1 MKLDKYEVKDMK
13 LDKKLFILGF
23 LVMAI
28 GTVAAQTTVVSLIN
42 ALICR
47 LITILWG
54 VSAAVATIVMVIAG
68 IRWIGSS
75 EDAGARAQAKSTIV
89 HAIIGLIIVIV
100 ALSIV
105 NYAITGAGVLSTL
118 TFSCRP

>member
-54 VSAAVATIVMVIAG
+54 VSAAVATIVIVIAG

-118 TFSCRP
+118 TFSCTP